1 VIYQSKKEKIMHNLK
16 LMCINNELVVIDAN
30 TDKPIGYL
38 TYNRSFINATLEL
51 KATVMEKIPVSAQE
65 RTEQYKKDYY
75 QPPQKDHPPKP
86 LQLHEPN
93 KDTSQNLTN
102 SNSDSLSAKNHNSS
116 VESES
121 TTKDIVHRISALS
134 ELVSKVKTIQ
144 NTPITDENEVK
155 PMLVRL
161 SPQAS
166 KLTTTPTE
174 KIPCPC
180 CNGTGAFV
188 KGKITRTCFRCD
200 CKGYMDDADRKRY
213 AAYVESRGYAN
224 KTTYKDHNNK
234 YTVR

>member
-1 VIYQSKKEKIMHNLK
+1 MNNLELK
-16 LMCINNELVVIDAN
+16 CINNELVVIDAN

-51 KATVMEKIPVSAQE
+51 KATVMEKIPLSAQE
-65 RTEQYKKDYY
+65 RAEQYKRDYY

-86 LQLHEPN
+86 LQLHKPN
-93 KDTSQNLTN
+93 NETSQNQTN
-102 SNSDSLSAKNHNSS
+102 SKSGSLSAKNHNSS

-144 NTPITDENEVK
+144 NTPITDEDEVK

-161 SPQAS
+161 SPQVS
-166 KLTTTPTE
+166 KLTTTPME
-174 KIPCPC
+174 RSPCPC

-188 KGKITRTCFRCD
+188 RRKITRTCFRCD
-200 CKGYMDDADRKRY
+200 GKGCMDDADTKRY
-213 AAYVESRGYAN
+213 EAYLESRGYAN
-224 KTTYKDHNNK
+224 RRTYKDHNNK
-234 YTVR
+234 YTIR